1 VWSSGRDQSPL
12 GGAAWAVRF
21 GGGRD
26 WAEPPTVT
34 GGRGAFGGG
43 GARGEG
49 GATRGTGEGAGGG
62 EPMRLSYFHTF

>member
-1 VWSSGRDQSPL
+1 
-12 GGAAWAVRF
+12 
-21 GGGRD
+21 
-26 WAEPPTVT
+26 VT
-34 GGRGAFGGG
+34 GGRGAFG